1 MLPEDYLVSDLGA
14 IRLKDILFH
23 DLSREGADIEQQD
36 LKGGTSR
43 LLDLA
48 ARLRPG
54 QLGLLRPPIDI
65 SSGQRGKAE
74 KA

>member
-1 MLPEDYLVSDLGA
+1 MSDLGA

-23 DLSREGADIEQQD
+23 DLSREGADIEQQY

-48 ARLRPG
+48 ARLLPG
-54 QLGLLRPPIDI
+54 QLG
-65 SSGQRGKAE
+65 SAAASY
-74 KA
+74 